1 MNDVQNFRGGSPP
14 GGLAN
19 RPTFHPLGL
28 CVKGNILT
36 EGTSCFYGIFG
47 INERGW
53 RMPYI
58 RKIIRS
64 GDVLEIEE
72 YFYPDAVG
80 QPGRGERHRHGTSSK
95 SKLETQHQTR
105 VKQLSR
111 LVNANFTA
119 GDIFLTLTFR
129 KSVSYEQSKIDL
141 QNYLRRLKRLRKKQ
155 GLSQLKYIS
164 VTETG
169 KTKMK
174 KHHHLLINKMDMRDA
189 ERLWRQGH
197 TIMSS
202 LDPMADYA
210 GLAYYITKENKNKN
224 ENRWNRSHNLEAPV
238 VEKYPVRR
246 NSRHIRLPREYA
258 HYHVI
263 TEDVYYND
271 INGSVKYL
279 KAIAPGG
286 HDYAQGSDLLG

>member
-1 MNDVQNFRGGSPP
+1 
-14 GGLAN
+14 
-19 RPTFHPLGL
+19 
-28 CVKGNILT
+28 
-36 EGTSCFYGIFG
+36 
-47 INERGW
+47 
-53 RMPYI
+53 MPYI

-72 YFYPDAVG
+72 YFYPESLGKPQRSKQSPNSVG
-80 QPGRGERHRHGTSSK
+80 K
-95 SKLETQHQTR
+95 AETQYQAR

-111 LVNANFTA
+111 LINANFTA

-141 QNYLRRLKRLRKKQ
+141 KNYLRRLKRLRQKQ

-169 KTKMK
+169 TKSKMK

-202 LDPMADYA
+202 LDPMADYE
-210 GLAYYITKENKNKN
+210 GLAHYITKENKNKN
-224 ENRWNRSHNLEAPV
+224 ENRWNRRHNLEPPV

-246 NSRHIRLPREYA
+246 NSRYIRLPREYA

-286 HDYAQGSDLLG
+286 HDWGQGDDLLG